1 MENFDEQVTDENQ
14 VPKVAEQKAVEQK
27 VNVQKAEKGYTGFEV
42 IGERG
47 EFGYLGLMWHHDH
60 LELET
65 AIMLVKAGYS
75 GIKLV

>member
-1 MENFDEQVTDENQ
+1 MANIHEELAKKNQ
-14 VPKVAEQKAVEQK
+14 
-27 VNVQKAEKGYTGFEV
+27 VQKAERKEYTGFEV

-47 EFGYLGLMWHHDH
+47 EFGYLGLMWRHDN

>member
-1 MENFDEQVTDENQ
+1 MANESKELAEKNQ
-14 VPKVAEQKAVEQK
+14 
-27 VNVQKAEKGYTGFEV
+27 VQKAETEKEYTGFEV

-47 EFGYLGLMWHHDH
+47 EFGYLGLMWHHNN

-65 AIMLVKAGYS
+65 AIRLVKAGYS

>member
-1 MENFDEQVTDENQ
+1 MANIPEELAEKNQ
-14 VPKVAEQKAVEQK
+14 VLKG
-27 VNVQKAEKGYTGFEV
+27 EKKEYTGFEV

-47 EFGYLGLMWHHDH
+47 EFGYLGLMWHHDN

>member
-1 MENFDEQVTDENQ
+1 MPNVSKDL
-14 VPKVAEQKAVEQK
+14 VEK
-27 VNVQKAEKGYTGFEV
+27 NEVQKAENEQEYIGFEV
-42 IGERG
+42 IGEKG
-47 EFGYLGLMWHHDH
+47 EFGYLERMWHHDN